1 MPLTDNNFMESRKIL
16 GPYAARV
23 KCPNCN
29 SFVIT
34 DIKISPGKKAW
45 MTGLLICIL
54 G

>member
-1 MPLTDNNFMESRKIL
+1 MESRKIL
-16 GPYAARV
+16 GPHATRIT
-23 KCPNCN
+23 CPTCQT
-29 SFVIT
+29 FVLT